1 MLKKDK
7 LEYKIYDLMMWMIT
21 KSCNSSTNILIKYL
35 GFDKINKYCKE
46 IGLNATKLEKYM
58 LDENAIKN
66 KKRLVGSYTKG
77 HYRRGV
83 E

>member
-1 MLKKDK
+1 MITNVKKKDK

-35 GFDKINKYCKE
+35 GFDKINKYCIE
-46 IGLNATKLEKYM
+46 IGLNATKLERYM

-66 KKRLVGSYTKG
+66 GKNNYTS
-77 HYRRGV
+77 
-83 E
+83 